1 MGAPGRLCGAPA
13 WAGRAI
19 RARMVL
25 SRSDYWLRPQ
35 SRSPDRRHPRAI
47 PSARTARPY
56 NPQRLTLTPG
66 TRLGPY
72 EVTAPIGAGGMGEVY
87 HGLDTRLNRRIAIK
101 VLPSALADDRDRL
114 RRFKQE
120 AEAASA
126 LNHPNILTIHDIGHE
141 AGVAFMVME
150 WVQGKTLRDL
160 LAGSRLPPRRLA
172 HIAHQIAEGLAQAH
186 AAGIVHRDL
195 KPENIMV
202 SDTDRAKIVDFG
214 LAKLK
219 RPDGPE
225 LSQAVTQSAGTA
237 AGIVL
242 GTVGY
247 MSPEQASGR
256 EADHRSD
263 QFSLGL
269 IAYEAVTGRRPFA
282 RPTAAQTMT
291 ATIEADPEPVNAL
304 NRDVPPHLALVIH
317 RCLEKNPAN
326 RYESTRDL
334 ARDLQHA
341 ASGAPAVTPSVRLR
355 QSRIGKMVAAAI
367 LLSVLA
373 VGSWKWLRP
382 ELSPT
387 SALTP
392 VVAVRPFRNLSQDA
406 SQGFFSEGMTDE
418 IRGQLSK
425 ISALRVLS
433 RSAVDRFG
441 DADGPALTRAF
452 GVTHL
457 VEGSVRVD
465 RGRVRVAV
473 ELVEAAT
480 QQTRWSE
487 QYDRELADVL
497 AVQSQVALQLAG
509 RLAATLSPAERER
522 INQPGTHSPEAYALY
537 LHAQSLKGMAD
548 PKRNREG
555 IELLERALTLDPRLA
570 RAKAALAYRVFFRA
584 YTEDRKYADDAIRFA
599 LDAAATDPALAAP
612 HFVLGSAYGLLGRLE
627 QSRLAFLRAL
637 ELDPNHIGSM
647 QNLSYAYTISGQ
659 LDEGLYWARRAW
671 PLSGR
676 AAGDA
681 YHVSVPLLLLRDDEL
696 SWRWVANAER
706 LRDHSRTQITA
717 ANLEVYRGDIAGALA
732 RVRARGQNDAGNS
745 EVRFTRND
753 LAVLAAADDAETLNE
768 EMFRTAPEVPGVVL
782 PESGRLRYAFLLLRR
797 GDRRARGLIEE
808 SETRVRARIASG
820 DLSPA
825 TFMEA
830 GVARALVGDANG
842 AFAEFQRAYDAGW
855 RDYGIAAIDPM
866 LAAVRDDPRFRALVD
881 RARTDVAAQRE
892 RARQRG
898 LLDFAPLL
906 GRSLE

>member
-1 MGAPGRLCGAPA
+1 
-13 WAGRAI
+13 
-19 RARMVL
+19 
-25 SRSDYWLRPQ
+25 
-35 SRSPDRRHPRAI
+35 
-47 PSARTARPY
+47 
-56 NPQRLTLTPG
+56 
-66 TRLGPY
+66 
-72 EVTAPIGAGGMGEVY
+72 MGEVY
-87 HGLDTRLNRRIAIK
+87 QALDTRLNRRIAIK
-101 VLPSALADDRDRL
+101 VLPSGVADDRDRL
-114 RRFKQE
+114 RRFEQE
-120 AEAASA
+120 AQAASA
-126 LNHPNILTIHDIGHE
+126 LNHPNILTIHDIGKE
-141 AGVAFMVME
+141 AGVAFIAME
-150 WVQGKTLRDL
+150 WVEGKTLRDL
-160 LAGSRLPPRRLA
+160 LADGRLPPRRFA
-172 HIAHQIAEGLAQAH
+172 HIAHQIADGLAQAH

-195 KPENIMV
+195 KPQNIMV
-202 SDTDRAKIVDFG
+202 SDTDRVKIVDFG

-219 RPDGPE
+219 RLDGPE
-225 LSQAVTQSAGTA
+225 LSEAMTQSAGTA

-256 EADHRSD
+256 DADHRSD

-291 ATIEADPEPVNAL
+291 ATIEAEPEPVDAL
-304 NRDVPPHLALVIH
+304 NREVPPHFALVIH

-334 ARDLQHA
+334 ARDLQHVA
-341 ASGAPAVTPSVRLR
+341 TGSAAVTPSVRRRPSLVE
-355 QSRIGKMVAAAI
+355 KVVVAAI
-367 LLSVLA
+367 LLSA
-373 VGSWKWLRP
+373 VAAGGWLWLQRK
-382 ELSPT
+382 SSAPT
-387 SALTP
+387 AP
-392 VVAVRPFRNLSQDA
+392 VVAVRPFRNLSQDG
-406 SQGFFSEGMTDE
+406 SQSFFSEGMTDE

-441 DADGPALTRAF
+441 DADGPAIARAF

-480 QQTRWSE
+480 QQTRWSD

-522 INQPGTHSPEAYALY
+522 VDQRATHNPEAYALY
-537 LHAQSLKGMAD
+537 LRAQSMRGMAD
-548 PKRNREG
+548 PKRNLEA
-555 IELLERALTLDPRLA
+555 IDLFERALALDPRLA
-570 RAKAALAYRVFFRA
+570 KAKAALAYRVFFRA
-584 YTEDRKYADDAIRFA
+584 YTEDRKYADDAIRIA
-599 LDAAATDPALAAP
+599 LDAAAIDPALAAP

-627 QSRLAFLRAL
+627 QARLSFLRAL

-647 QNLSYAYTISGQ
+647 QNLSYTYAISGQ

-671 PLSGR
+671 PLSARGP
-676 AAGDA
+676 GDA
-681 YHVSVPLLLLRDDEL
+681 YHVSVPLLQLRDDEL
-696 SWRWVANAER
+696 SGQWVANAER
-706 LRDHSRTQITA
+706 LRDFSRTQIIA
-717 ANLEVYRGDIAGALA
+717 AALEVYRGDIAGALA
-732 RVRARGQNDAGNS
+732 RVRARAQQAAGDL
-745 EVRFTRND
+745 EVSFMRND
-753 LAVLAAADDAETLNE
+753 LAVLALADDAETLNGA
-768 EMFRTAPEVPGVVL
+768 MFRTTPEVPGVVL
-782 PESGRLRYAFLLLRR
+782 PESGRLRYGFLLQRR
-797 GDRRARGLIEE
+797 GDPRARGLIEE
-808 SETRVRARIASG
+808 SETRARARIASG
-820 DLSPA
+820 DLAAA
-825 TFMEA
+825 TFVEA
-830 GVARALVGDANG
+830 GVARALLGDANG
-842 AFAEFQRAYDAGW
+842 ALAGLQRAYDAGW

-866 LAAVRDDPRFRALVD
+866 LAALRDDPRFRALVD

>member
-1 MGAPGRLCGAPA
+1 VTL
-13 WAGRAI
+13 
-19 RARMVL
+19 
-25 SRSDYWLRPQ
+25 
-35 SRSPDRRHPRAI
+35 
-47 PSARTARPY
+47 PS
-56 NPQRLTLTPG
+56 G
-66 TRLGPY
+66 TTLGPY
-72 EVTAPIGAGGMGEVY
+72 EILGPLGAGGMGEVY
-87 HGLDTRLNRRIAIK
+87 RALDTRLNRRIAIK
-101 VLPSALADDRDRL
+101 VLPSDLADDRDRL

-141 AGVAFMVME
+141 AGVAFIVME

-160 LAGSRLPPRRLA
+160 LAGGRLPPRRLA
-172 HIAHQIAEGLAQAH
+172 HIAHQIAQGLAEAH

-202 SDTDRAKIVDFG
+202 SDTDRVKIVDFG

-219 RPDGPE
+219 GPDGPE
-225 LSQAVTQSAGTA
+225 WSQAVTQSAGTA
-237 AGIVL
+237 AGVVL

-256 EADHRSD
+256 DADHRSD

-269 IAYEAVTGRRPFA
+269 IGYEAVTGRRPFA

-291 ATIEADPEPVNAL
+291 ATIEADPEPVDTV
-304 NRDVPPHLALVIH
+304 NREVPPHLALVIH

-334 ARDLQHA
+334 ARDLQDVA
-341 ASGAPAVTPSVRLR
+341 TVAPAVTPSLR
-355 QSRIGKMVAAAI
+355 RRRFRIEPIVAAAI
-367 LLSVLA
+367 LLSAVA
-373 VGSWKWLRP
+373 VGSWMWLRP
-382 ELSPT
+382 GSSGT
-387 SALTP
+387 SAP
-392 VVAVRPFRNLSQDA
+392 VVAVRAFRNLSQDG
-406 SQGFFSEGMTDE
+406 SQSYFAEGMTDE

-425 ISALRVLS
+425 IAALRVLS

-441 DADGPALTRAF
+441 NADGAAIAREF
-452 GVTHL
+452 GTSHL

-465 RGRVRVAV
+465 GGRVRVAV
-473 ELVEAAT
+473 ELVDAVT

-487 QYDRELADVL
+487 QYDRELADIL
-497 AVQSQVALQLAG
+497 TVQSQVALQIAQ

-522 INQPGTHSPEAYALY
+522 IDRSGTHNPEAYALY
-537 LHAQSLKGMAD
+537 LRAQAMRGMAD
-548 PKRNREG
+548 PKRNREAIG
-555 IELLERALTLDPRLA
+555 LFEQALALDPRLA
-570 RAKAALAYRVFFRA
+570 QAKAALAYRVFFRA
-584 YTEDRKYADDAIRFA
+584 YTEDRNYADEAIRLA
-599 LDAAATDPALAAP
+599 QDAAVIDRTLAAP

-647 QNLSYAYTISGQ
+647 QNLSYTYAISGQ

-671 PLSGR
+671 SLSARGP
-676 AAGDA
+676 GDA
-681 YHVSVPLLLLRDDEL
+681 YHISVPLLQMRDDEL
-696 SWRWVANAER
+696 SRRWMAHVER
-706 LRDHSRTQITA
+706 LPDFSRTQITA
-717 ANLEVYRGDIAGALA
+717 AILEVYRGDIAGGLA
-732 RVRARGQNDAGNS
+732 RVRARAQKASGNS
-745 EVRFTRND
+745 EVRFLLND
-753 LAVLAAADDAETLNE
+753 LAVLAAADNAEALNE
-768 EMFRTAPEVPGVVL
+768 EMFRTAPEVPGTVL
-782 PESGRLRYAFLLLRR
+782 PESGRLRYAFLLQRR
-797 GDRRARGLIEE
+797 GDARARRLIEE

-820 DLSPA
+820 DLAAA

-842 AFAEFQRAYDAGW
+842 ALAELQRAYDAGW

-881 RARTDVAAQRE
+881 RASTDVAAQRE

-898 LLDFAPLL
+898 LFDFAPLL
-906 GRSLE
+906 GRPLD